1 MRKILISILTIL
13 LIVMAVL
20 TITKGLTIGSLNI
33 LSAKQIV
40 EENDKLTNEI
50 SQTEKLI
57 HSDYSTKLGS
67 LEDNVSSLLTAKE
80 EYYDLADVSTKSE
93 ISKATTV
100 ETYTVEFLWTRLGRH
115 ATAEG
120 VNLSYTPSGKSIN
133 FTVVGEYIPILSF
146 VSAIEN
152 DSKLGFTI
160 ENFKLVPNGENL
172 QATFVTRNVNIK
184 TESVSAN
191 VNSKSTTPNNTNST
205 NENKN
210 TNDTATQSTNINED
224 QNSVEDNTTVQNNET
239 ANQTQ
244 AQ

>member
-120 VNLSYTPSGKSIN
+120 VYLSYTPTSNSIS
-133 FTVVGEYIPILSF
+133 FTVSGDYIPILSF

-152 DSKLGFTI
+152 DSKLGFRI
-160 ENFKLVPNGENL
+160 ENFKLVPGGNNL
-172 QATFVTRNVNIK
+172 QATFITRNVNIK
-184 TESVSAN
+184 TENVSTTVKTN
-191 VNSKSTTPNNTNST
+191 TKTENTKSTQTST
-205 NENKN
+205 
-210 TNDTATQSTNINED
+210 Q
-224 QNSVEDNTTVQNNET
+224 NTTTET
-239 ANQTQ
+239 TQ
-244 AQ
+244 Q